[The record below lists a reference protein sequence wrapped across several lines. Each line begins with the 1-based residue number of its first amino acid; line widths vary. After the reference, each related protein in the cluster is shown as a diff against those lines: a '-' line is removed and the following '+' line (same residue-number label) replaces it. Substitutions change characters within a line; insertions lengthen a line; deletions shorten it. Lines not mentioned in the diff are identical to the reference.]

1 MNFYFFKLQR
11 IGRVLGIIFI
21 IGLFVFRYCSVASAE
36 FVKVVD
42 GDSLEIGKRRIRL
55 LGIDAP
61 EYKQYCY
68 DNRGQRYDCGI
79 EAQRYLRQLLKQ
91 ANFKVSCLK
100 RETDRYERELSV
112 CYADGK
118 NLNLAMIESGWAV
131 TYRTEKNKYI
141 EAEQKAQKEKSG
153 VWQGK
158 FMRPEYYRR
167 LHRRKNR

>member
-1 MNFYFFKLQR
+1 MAVGYYS
-11 IGRVLGIIFI
+11 I
-21 IGLFVFRYCSVASAE
+21 ASAE

-42 GDSLEIGKRRIRL
+42 GDSLEIGTRRIRL

-68 DNRGQRYDCGI
+68 DNQKQKYDCGK
-79 EAQRYLRQLLKQ
+79 EAQRYLKQLLKQ
-91 ANFKVSCLK
+91 ADFKVSCQK
-100 RETDRYERELSV
+100 HKTDRYDRELAV
-112 CYADGK
+112 CFANGK
-118 NLNLAMIESGWAV
+118 NLNLAMIEAGWAV
-131 TYRTEKNKYI
+131 TYRTEKRKYI
-141 EAEQKAQKEKSG
+141 EAEQRAQKEKIG